1 MSPEVFDIVF
11 YVTTTLVKIIA
22 FTHIALILAALMV
35 LGERRIS
42 AFMQSRLGPN
52 RVGWGGILQPIADAL
67 KFIFKEDVVPG
78 HVDKPLYV
86 LAPAIALI
94 PTLLTIAVVPFGP
107 SLTLFGREVP
117 LVIADLDIGILWV
130 FAIASLAVYGITR
143 AGWASNSRY
152 PLLGGVRASAQM
164 ISYELCLG
172 LSVIGVFMATSSLR
186 LLDVVAYQQEHG
198 WFAFS
203 QPLGF
208 LIFVICAFAE
218 TNRLPF
224 DTPEAETELVTGY
237 HTEYSSM
244 KFAMF
249 FMGEYSAMFV
259 FGALVATLF
268 LGGWAIP
275 FVSPEALAALGNWGT
290 LLGFLSFMVKCLA
303 FLFFYIWV
311 RWTIPR
317 FRFDQTMDLG
327 WKIGIPAGV
336 ANVLITAAILLF
348 TEGN

>member
-1 MSPEVFDIVF
+1 MSEETIDIVF
-11 YVTTTLVKIIA
+11 YVATTLVKIIA

-130 FAIASLAVYGITR
+130 FAIASLAVYGITL

-198 WFAFS
+198 WFAFT

-224 DTPEAETELVTGY
+224 DTPEAETELVAGY

-275 FVSPEALAALGNWGT
+275 FVSPEALAALGNWGA
-290 LLGFLSFMVKCLA
+290 LLGFISFMVKCVA

-336 ANVLITAAILLF
+336 ANVVITAALILF
-348 TEGN
+348 AGGD